1 MEAFSDVFGQ
11 QRGQMMACEMNVPDA
26 NIFLSSQFVVMSVLI
41 IDFIII
47 ILSVYKMF
55 VFSNHSYSVIHHLYS
70 HMGIQA
76 GLNLTVHLLFH
87 SLAPPARSST
97 SVLFQS
103 DSMRTEKRA
112 RSVEGVTSVMS
123 EELFLVPLME
133 SKFSSPVR

>member
-26 NIFLSSQFVVMSVLI
+26 NMFLSSQFVLMSVLI

-55 VFSNHSYSVIHHLYS
+55 IFSTHSYSAIHHLYS
-70 HMGIQA
+70 HMRIQA
-76 GLNLTVHLLFH
+76 GLNLTVHLLFR

-103 DSMRTEKRA
+103 DSMKI
-112 RSVEGVTSVMS
+112 
-123 EELFLVPLME
+123 E
-133 SKFSSPVR
+133 SKVSKGCDLCDV